1 MHKQASE
8 AGALSILP
16 SFDSA
21 SDHAQERFPQA
32 LQQKRPPA
40 TLGKKWRRCANRIAF
55 TGWMPNYE
63 VLSHEELFIDL
74 KGHLPKELIY
84 ERELLIYRM

>member
-1 MHKQASE
+1 MPKN
-8 AGALSILP
+8 
-16 SFDSA
+16 DSRKPF
-21 SDHAQERFPQA
+21 SKNVHLLRW
-32 LQQKRPPA
+32 
-40 TLGKKWRRCANRIAF
+40 GKKWRRCANRIAF

-84 ERELLIYRM
+84 EREMLIYRM